1 MKMPEPAYRRLS
13 DLQSGVDDYYT
24 ANQMRQYRIDT
35 LEEAAQIC
43 DERVSADKC
52 AIEIR
57 ALKERSN
64 E

>member
-24 ANQMRQYRIDT
+24 ADQMRQYRLDT
-35 LEEAAQIC
+35 LEEAAKIC

-57 ALKERSN
+57 KLKEKKHD
-64 E
+64 